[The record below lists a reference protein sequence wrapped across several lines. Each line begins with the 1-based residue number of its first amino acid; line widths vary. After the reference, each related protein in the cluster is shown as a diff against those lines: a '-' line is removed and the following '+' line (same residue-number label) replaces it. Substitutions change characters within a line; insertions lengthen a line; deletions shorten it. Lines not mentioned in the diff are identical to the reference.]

1 MVFDAHSDIWTDVTI
16 RSLKGESDIF
26 KKYHLERLQKGNI
39 EGGIFVIWID
49 PPHATTRPYERFLEI
64 AEAIKN
70 TLNI

>member
-39 EGGIFVIWID
+39 EGGIFVI
-49 PPHATTRPYERFLEI
+49 
-64 AEAIKN
+64 
-70 TLNI
+70 